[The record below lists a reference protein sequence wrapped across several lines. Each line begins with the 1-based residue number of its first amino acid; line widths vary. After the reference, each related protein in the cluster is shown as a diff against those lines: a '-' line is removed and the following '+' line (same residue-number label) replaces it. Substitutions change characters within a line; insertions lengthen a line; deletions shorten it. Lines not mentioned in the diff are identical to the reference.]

1 MSSLQTMNIQTL
13 RNNMVRHRD
22 RFLGKIQNT
31 KQNFNYLKDLESWG
45 TAEIINFNE
54 THIEYRLI

>member
-1 MSSLQTMNIQTL
+1 MNIQTL

>member
-1 MSSLQTMNIQTL
+1 MNIQTL
-13 RNNMVRHRD
+13 RQNVVRHSNTL
-22 RFLGKIQNT
+22 LGKIKNT
-31 KQNFNYLKDLESWG
+31 KQNLNYLRDLESWG